1 MYSMVKHMGPTME
14 TAAGTHTTG
23 ARLPHEKKARAEE
36 GVGGEECSS
45 LLVPELIRQ
54 PV

>member
-1 MYSMVKHMGPTME
+1 MYSMVKHMGPTIE

-36 GVGGEECSS
+36 GVRGERSAAHFWFRS
-45 LLVPELIRQ
+45 
-54 PV
+54 